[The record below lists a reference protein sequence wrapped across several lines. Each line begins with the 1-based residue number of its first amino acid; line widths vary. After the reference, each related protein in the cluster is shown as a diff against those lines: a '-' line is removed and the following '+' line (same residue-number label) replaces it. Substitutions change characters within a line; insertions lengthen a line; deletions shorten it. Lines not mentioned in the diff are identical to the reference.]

1 VRRRSL
7 FAALVAGGTVGLAGC
22 TLGGGGTVGKGDVV
36 ELDAG
41 RVTLGALDVQSSF
54 VDDTAAPPTVHGERG
69 VGYVVLACDCRE
81 YGAPAND
88 LPFAVELAGER
99 VADAADALVSGAG
112 DGRPRIAF
120 PVPAGDALDSRR
132 STESGNA
139 SDSWAVVVTDA
150 EGRERRYGFDD
161 GLRRQLS
168 APPAWRVTVDPPDAM
183 PDAGTTRAWATAS
196 NTGDVPGRLAAVLAH
211 DAAEDLYWRHEF
223 DVDANGESTFGYR
236 FACLCG
242 DRDELALTLDW
253 GRDSWRGTVPVDT

>member
-1 VRRRSL
+1 VRRRTL
-7 FAALVAGGTVGLAGC
+7 LAAVGAGASVGLAGC

-54 VDDTAAPPTVHGERG
+54 VEDTVAPPAVHGDAG
-69 VGYVVLACDCRE
+69 VGYVVLQCDCRE
-81 YGAPAND
+81 YEAPASD
-88 LPFAVELAGER
+88 LPFAVELGEDR
-99 VADAADALVSGAG
+99 VAGAAGALVSGAG

-132 STESGNA
+132 STASENA
-139 SDSWAVVVTDA
+139 SDSWAVVLTDV

-161 GLRRQLS
+161 ALRRRLS
-168 APPAWRVTVDPPDAM
+168 TPPAWRVSVDPPDAM
-183 PDAGTTRAWATAS
+183 PDAGTERAWATAV
-196 NTGDVPGRLAAVLAH
+196 NTGDVSGRLAALLAH
-211 DAAEDLYWRHEF
+211 DAAEDRYWRHEF
-223 DVDANGESTFGYR
+223 GVDADGESTFGYR

-253 GRDSWRGTVPVDT
+253 GRDSWTGTVPVES